1 MFLCRPAVADIAML
15 AMHSGKERDEEMWTR
30 LLSSVKGLEIKKFW
44 HCPDDTGEGIV
55 EIVQSS

>member
-1 MFLCRPAVADIAML
+1 ML

-30 LLSSVKGLEIKKFW
+30 LLSNVRGLEIKKFW

-55 EIVQSS
+55 EVVRSQ